1 MSNSNSASIE
11 IFGELETEDGDMVDI
26 DVSVTR
32 DQFESLIRPLIQRT
46 IELVDELLDKT
57 GYPIETVD
65 NILLVGGSSCIP
77 LVRKMLV
84 DKYGEE
90 KNSFFGK
97 AYACYS

>member
-11 IFGELETEDGDMVDI
+11 IFGELETEDDDMVDI

-57 GYPIETVD
+57 GYPIETID
-65 NILLVGGSSCIP
+65 NILW
-77 LVRKMLV
+77 
-84 DKYGEE
+84 
-90 KNSFFGK
+90 
-97 AYACYS
+97 